1 MTRNQPQKA
10 VIQEE
15 SQDMRSFPRYQV
27 RNGSALLLMPGNIVS
42 HSLLDVSKSGL
53 SFCYYGKSIDIRES
67 NGAEVTLFAENA
79 ILSDISITVI
89 SDTLINTEFVGD
101 PTNNMLS
108 ELLQLR
114 RCGVKFTLL
123 SEDIED
129 LLADHWA

>member
-10 VIQEE
+10 VIQDE